1 VPAEKKTNE
10 QRTFEGKNVQG
21 VQEGEKE
28 TDEQME
34 SAEEVL

>member
-1 VPAEKKTNE
+1 VPAGKKTNE
-10 QRTFEGKNVQG
+10 QRTVEGKDEQG